1 LLCHA
6 LSPEIFEGRILAVQR
21 LKRYQKT
28 TKNKYRMQKS
38 AKYLTMASERYKDLL
53 VLNKLFSIFFV
64 FTLCFAVS
72 MHSQAAPIEHLN
84 EGQIIVTDQSSF
96 TQKKAGKSAFQQVI
110 VKLNGDPSVL
120 ENLEVKRAATNFEQ
134 YLVSSTF
141 VQNGDKLTYQAEF
154 NEQKIVSLL
163 RAENLNV
170 WGKRRPSGLFWL
182 AIEDDVNKS
191 KSLVTQS
198 SSSEYLDLIQ
208 QSTYDRGIELL
219 MPIGDLTDSMNVT
232 ALDVWGLYSSSIFN
246 KSIRYGTNYVVGAR
260 VGIVFDDFSASEK
273 LQLSYFI
280 TNGQTIETNEIIGDT
295 VSGLI
300 TKFVNEYAA
309 YLANVYSIG
318 TSETGMIYSVTLH
331 ISNVNTLAKYRKVLD
346 ILTSLTVTQKV
357 ELTAQSKDVASFT
370 LTSNVPV
377 QRLKT
382 ILKLEQ
388 NLREP
393 EYQRVDSDVVIDYE
407 WRGN

>member
-1 LLCHA
+1 M
-6 LSPEIFEGRILAVQR
+6 
-21 LKRYQKT
+21 KRYQKS

-38 AKYLTMASERYKDLL
+38 AKYLTIASDCYQDLL
-53 VLNKLFSIFFV
+53 VLNKMFSIFWV
-64 FTLCFAVS
+64 FALSFSLLVQ
-72 MHSQAAPIEHLN
+72 SQAAPIEHLN
-84 EGQIIVTDQSSF
+84 EGQIIVTDQSIF
-96 TQKKAGKSAFQQVI
+96 TQKKAGKSAFQQVL
-110 VKLNGDPSVL
+110 VKLSGDISVL
-120 ENLEVKRAATNFEQ
+120 DNLEVERSATNFEQ

-141 VQNGDKLTYQAEF
+141 IQDGDKLIYQAEF

-163 RAENLNV
+163 RSENLSV
-170 WGKRRPSGLFWL
+170 WGKRRPSGLLWL
-182 AIEDDVNKS
+182 VIEDDISKN

-198 SSSEYLDLIQ
+198 ISSQYLDVIQ
-208 QSTYDRGIELL
+208 QSAYDRGIELL
-219 MPIGDLTDSMNVT
+219 IPIGDLTDSMNVT

-280 TNGQTIETNEIIGDT
+280 TNGQTIETNEIVGDT
-295 VSGLI
+295 VNGLI
-300 TKFVNEYAA
+300 TEFVNQYAA
-309 YLANVYSIG
+309 YLASLYSIG
-318 TSETGMIYSVTLH
+318 ASQTGLSYPVTLH
-331 ISNVNTLAKYRKVLD
+331 VSNVNTLVKYRKVLE

-357 ELTAQSKDVASFT
+357 ELQAQSKDIASFV

-377 QRLKT
+377 HRLKT

-393 EYQRVDSDVVIDYE
+393 EYQRVDVAVAIDYE

>member
-1 LLCHA
+1 
-6 LSPEIFEGRILAVQR
+6 
-21 LKRYQKT
+21 
-28 TKNKYRMQKS
+28 MQKS

-53 VLNKLFSIFFV
+53 VLNKMFSIFFV
-64 FTLCFAVS
+64 FSLCFAVS

-141 VQNGDKLTYQAEF
+141 VQNGDKLIYQAEF

-198 SSSEYLDLIQ
+198 SSSQYLDLIQ

-219 MPIGDLTDSMNVT
+219 MPIGDLTDSMNLT
-232 ALDVWGLYSSSIFN
+232 ALDVWSLYSSSIFN

-280 TNGQTIETNEIIGDT
+280 TNGQTIETNEIVGDT

-309 YLANVYSIG
+309 YLASVYSIG

-357 ELTAQSKDVASFT
+357 ELKAQSKDVASFT

-393 EYQRVDSDVVIDYE
+393 EYQRVDSAVVIDYE

>member
-1 LLCHA
+1 M
-6 LSPEIFEGRILAVQR
+6 LSSEIFKGRILTAQR
-21 LKRYQKT
+21 MKRYQKT
-28 TKNKYRMQKS
+28 TKNKYEMQKS
-38 AKYLTMASERYKDLL
+38 LKYLTMVSERYKDLL
-53 VLNKLFSIFFV
+53 VLNKLFAIFFV
-64 FTLCFAVS
+64 FIMCSHGATRSFA
-72 MHSQAAPIEHLN
+72 ANIEHIN

-96 TQKKAGKSAFQQVI
+96 TQKRAGKSAFQQVI
-110 VKLNGDPSVL
+110 VKLSGDLSVL
-120 ENLEVKRAATNFEQ
+120 ENLEVKRSATNFEQ

-141 VQNGDKLTYQAEF
+141 IQDGDKLIYQAEF
-154 NEQKIVSLL
+154 NEQKIVDLL
-163 RAENLNV
+163 RSENLNV
-170 WGKRRPSGLFWL
+170 WGKRRPSGLLWL
-182 AIEDDVNKS
+182 VIENDVSKS
-191 KSLVTQS
+191 KSLITQS
-198 SSSEYLDLIQ
+198 SSSQYLDVVQ
-208 QSTYDRGIELL
+208 QSAYDRGVELL

-280 TNGQTIETNEIIGDT
+280 TNGQTIETNEIVGDST
-295 VSGLI
+295 PDLI
-300 TKFVNEYAA
+300 ARFVNEYAS
-309 YLANVYSIG
+309 YLAALYSIG
-318 TSETGMIYSVTLH
+318 ASDTGLIYPVTLN
-331 ISNVNTLAKYRKVLD
+331 ISNVNTLVKYRQVLD

-357 ELTAQSKDVASFT
+357 ELKAQSKDVASFM

-393 EYQRVDSDVVIDYE
+393 EYQRVDSALTIDYE

>member
-1 LLCHA
+1 
-6 LSPEIFEGRILAVQR
+6 
-21 LKRYQKT
+21 
-28 TKNKYRMQKS
+28 
-38 AKYLTMASERYKDLL
+38 MASERYKDLL
-53 VLNKLFSIFFV
+53 VLNKMFYIFFV

-84 EGQIIVTDQSSF
+84 EGQIIVTDQSIF

-141 VQNGDKLTYQAEF
+141 VQNGDKLIYQAEF

-198 SSSEYLDLIQ
+198 SSSQYLDLIQ

-219 MPIGDLTDSMNVT
+219 MPIGDLIDSMNVT

-260 VGIVFDDFSASEK
+260 IGIVFDDFSASEK

-280 TNGQTIETNEIIGDT
+280 TNGQTIETNEIVGDT

-309 YLANVYSIG
+309 YLASVYSIG

-331 ISNVNTLAKYRKVLD
+331 ISNVNTLAKYRRVLD

-357 ELTAQSKDVASFT
+357 ELKAQSKDVASFT

-393 EYQRVDSDVVIDYE
+393 EYQRVDSAVVIDYE